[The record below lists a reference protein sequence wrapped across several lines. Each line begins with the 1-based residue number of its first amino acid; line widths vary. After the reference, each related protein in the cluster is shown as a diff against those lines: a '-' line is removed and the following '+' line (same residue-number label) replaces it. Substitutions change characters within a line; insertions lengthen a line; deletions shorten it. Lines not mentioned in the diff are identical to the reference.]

1 MKTSSKGID
10 FIKSFE
16 TLRLKA
22 YKAVKSEKYY
32 TIGYGHYGPDVEPGM
47 EITENEAERMLA
59 EDLADFERCVSR
71 STAGWNLKQCQFD
84 ALVSLA
90 FNVGVNAFQNS
101 TLLKLVKQGASE
113 DVIRNEFGRWCHSGG
128 RVLPGLQR
136 RRQAEADMYFSCVKE
151 SIMGKFPEISP
162 VFLILFMLATSCGP
176 GKHLPA
182 QTEHRDSVRVEVRE
196 VTKFIR
202 DTVWMQIPIQSAEN
216 TTRDT
221 SSHLETDFAESD
233 ARINPDGTLHHSL
246 RNKEQEKPVPVD
258 VPTTQKDSIVY
269 RDKFI
274 YETIEVE
281 RDLTGWQKWQMRSFW
296 ILLSGLLMFILRK
309 PLLALIRRFI

>member
-1 MKTSSKGID
+1 MI
-10 FIKSFE
+10 F
-16 TLRLKA
+16 
-22 YKAVKSEKYY
+22 
-32 TIGYGHYGPDVEPGM
+32 
-47 EITENEAERMLA
+47 
-59 EDLADFERCVSR
+59 SR
-71 STAGWNLKQCQFD
+71 S
-84 ALVSLA
+84 
-90 FNVGVNAFQNS
+90 
-101 TLLKLVKQGASE
+101 
-113 DVIRNEFGRWCHSGG
+113 
-128 RVLPGLQR
+128 
-136 RRQAEADMYFSCVKE
+136 
-151 SIMGKFPEISP
+151 SILIM
-162 VFLILFMLATSCGP
+162 VFLLLTSCGA
-176 GKHLPA
+176 GKRLPA

-269 RDKFI
+269 KDRYV
-274 YETIEVE
+274 YETVEVE

-296 ILLSGLLMFILRK
+296 ILLSIMTVYVLRK
-309 PLLALIRRFI
+309 PLLALARRFI